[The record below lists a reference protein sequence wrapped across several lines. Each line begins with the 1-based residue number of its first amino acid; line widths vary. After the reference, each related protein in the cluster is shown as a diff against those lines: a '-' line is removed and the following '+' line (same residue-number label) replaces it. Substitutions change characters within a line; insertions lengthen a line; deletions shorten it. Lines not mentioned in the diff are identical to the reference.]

1 MEDEKAPKQPT
12 VATVASLIG
21 DASTPPTP
29 PLIIALR
36 NIFLLLPPQ
45 QFEDEVLIE
54 RLRRESEDTQPT
66 ATATID
72 ATTSVEQMQHANLGI
87 QSHNFAHFEI
97 IFENGEKQTHNL
109 GKPMKLIFK

>member
-1 MEDEKAPKQPT
+1 MVCRRRGFILVVARFNRVSGGADCAGKA
-12 VATVASLIG
+12 
-21 DASTPPTP
+21 
-29 PLIIALR
+29 
-36 NIFLLLPPQ
+36 N
-45 QFEDEVLIE
+45 
-54 RLRRESEDTQPT
+54 TQPT

-72 ATTSVEQMQHANLGI
+72 ATTCVEQMQHANLGI